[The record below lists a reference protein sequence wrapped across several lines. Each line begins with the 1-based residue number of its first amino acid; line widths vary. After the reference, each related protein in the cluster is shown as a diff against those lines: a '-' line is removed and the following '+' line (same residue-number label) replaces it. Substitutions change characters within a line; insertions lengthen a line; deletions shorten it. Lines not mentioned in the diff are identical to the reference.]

1 MIFLA
6 FDFGIK
12 RIGVAVGQKITNT
25 AQTLPLIK
33 VKNEKIN
40 LNQFKTLFLEWKPHS
55 IIIGLPLNMNGTQQ
69 NITKKSKQFSKKLF
83 KNFKIP
89 IFLHDER
96 LTTIEA
102 KTTLFEKNG
111 FKSLIKNKTD
121 STAAAIILESW
132 LINNTHV

>member
-102 KTTLFEKNG
+102 KTTLFEKSG